1 MWIELSCTSRLILSF
16 TFSSKLLIVV
26 HLRST
31 ENMYMQ
37 LFSHG
42 GGMTLTLQVCQKR
55 SFWLGPNIPQQSNY
69 QQRPIGR
76 GMAVTFLKSLCSNNL
91 YSMNVFLIRGSGQLA
106 THIFLRSVGHSLN
119 NGILFWHCKYNV
131 SLFAPCA
138 WWLISVHLYYD
149 FREREFTA
157 FGEAFVPFMVI
168 RGLPNLIISTKGF

>member
-42 GGMTLTLQVCQKR
+42 GGMTLTLQV
-55 SFWLGPNIPQQSNY
+55 WLEKVSPNIPQQSNY

-91 YSMNVFLIRGSGQLA
+91 YSMNVFLIRGSG
-106 THIFLRSVGHSLN
+106 
-119 NGILFWHCKYNV
+119 
-131 SLFAPCA
+131 
-138 WWLISVHLYYD
+138 
-149 FREREFTA
+149 
-157 FGEAFVPFMVI
+157 
-168 RGLPNLIISTKGF
+168 